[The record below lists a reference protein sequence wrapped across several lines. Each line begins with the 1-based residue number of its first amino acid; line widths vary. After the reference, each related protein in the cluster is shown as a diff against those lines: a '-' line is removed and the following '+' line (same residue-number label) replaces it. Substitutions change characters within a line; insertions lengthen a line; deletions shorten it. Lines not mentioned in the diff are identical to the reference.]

1 MKLIKYI
8 FRETGGS
15 LRAWRIFIFSS
26 IVFSI
31 SCESA
36 TDSLSAS
43 DTKTSSKPEHPGKRV
58 YEDYCFSCHT
68 PGLSGAPKIG
78 DRGVWEV
85 RLDQGKEALLLS
97 TIDGIQPAMPPRGLC
112 FECTDEQLELAIDYI
127 IAESQ

>member
-1 MKLIKYI
+1 MKLLNYI
-8 FRETGGS
+8 FMETGS
-15 LRAWRIFIFSS
+15 SRRAWRIFIFSS

-36 TDSLSAS
+36 TDGLSAS
-43 DTKTSSKPEHPGKRV
+43 DTKTSSKTEHPGKRV

-112 FECTDEQLELAIDYI
+112 FECTDEELELAIDYI

>member
-1 MKLIKYI
+1 MRLLKYI
-8 FRETGGS
+8 LMETGFS
-15 LRAWRIFIFSS
+15 PHAWRIFIFSS

-78 DRGVWEV
+78 DRCVWEV
-85 RLDQGKEALLLS
+85 RLDQGKEALLMS

>member
-1 MKLIKYI
+1 MKSINYI
-8 FRETGGS
+8 FMETGVL
-15 LRAWRIFIFSS
+15 LRVGRIFVFLI
-26 IVFSI
+26 IVFFI

-36 TDSLSAS
+36 VDSLSAG

-78 DRGVWEV
+78 DSGVWEV
-85 RLDQGKEALLLS
+85 RLEQGKEALLLS